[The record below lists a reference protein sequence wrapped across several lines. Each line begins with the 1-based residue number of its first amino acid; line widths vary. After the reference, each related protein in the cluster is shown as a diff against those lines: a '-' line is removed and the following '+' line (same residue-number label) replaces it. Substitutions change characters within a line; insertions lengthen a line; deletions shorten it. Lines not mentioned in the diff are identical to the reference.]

1 MERHPVILS
10 IAGSDCSGGA
20 GIQADIKTISALG
33 GYAASAITAITI
45 QNTLGVRA
53 VQSIAPDIVRGQIE
67 AVVDDLQPVAI
78 KIGMVNDIQI
88 VRVISDCLQKHSP
101 AYVVYDPVMVSTS
114 GKKLMTDEAI
124 EEIKKELLPLVTLIT
139 PNIDE
144 AKVLT
149 GKSIHN
155 IQDMQAAAKMLTD
168 DYHTSILLKGGH
180 LEGDNMC
187 DLLHTSESIYHIYEE
202 KKIESHNLHGTGC
215 TLSSAIATY
224 LAKGYPMRESI
235 QHAKTYITQAIIAGK
250 ELNVGHGNG
259 LYGIFRLRCTN
270 VYILCGCIIK
280 IRNFAPAIKNQ
291 LNNKNMK
298 AFVFPGQGAQFV
310 GMGKDLY
317 ENSAL
322 AKELFEKAN
331 DILGYRITDIMFD
344 GTDEDL
350 RQTKV
355 TQPAVFL
362 HSVISALCMGDDFKP
377 EMTAGHSLGEFSALV
392 AAGALS
398 FEDGLKLVYARA
410 MAMQK
415 ACEATP
421 STMAAIIALPD
432 EKVEEICAAVNAE
445 GEVCVPANYNCP
457 GQIVISGSVP
467 GIEKAC
473 ELMKAAGAKRALPLK
488 VGGAFHSP
496 LMDPAKIEL
505 EAAIKATEIHTP
517 KCPVYQNVDALP
529 HTDPAEIKK
538 NLVAQLTASVRWT
551 QSVKNMVADGAT
563 DFTECGPGAVLQGLI
578 KKIDGTVNAHG
589 IA

>member
-33 GYAASAITAITI
+33 GYAASAITAITV

-53 VQSIAPDIVRGQIE
+53 VQSISPDMVRGQIE
-67 AVVDDLQPVAI
+67 AVMDDLQPVAI
-78 KIGMVNDIQI
+78 KIGMINDIQI
-88 VRVISDCLQKHSP
+88 VRVISDCLQKYSP

-114 GKKLMTDEAI
+114 GRKLMTDEAI

-155 IQDMQAAAKMLTD
+155 IQDMQTAAKMLTD
-168 DYHTSILLKGGH
+168 DYQTNILLKGGH

-187 DLLHTSESIYHIYEE
+187 DLLHTSEFIYHIYEE

-250 ELNVGHGNG
+250 ELNIGHGNG
-259 LYGIFRLRCTN
+259 PLWHFPDTVAQMCTFCA
-270 VYILCGCIIK
+270 V
-280 IRNFAPAIKNQ
+280 
-291 LNNKNMK
+291 
-298 AFVFPGQGAQFV
+298 VFPGQGAQFV

-377 EMTAGHSLGEFSALV
+377 EM
-392 AAGALS
+392 
-398 FEDGLKLVYARA
+398 
-410 MAMQK
+410 
-415 ACEATP
+415 
-421 STMAAIIALPD
+421 
-432 EKVEEICAAVNAE
+432 
-445 GEVCVPANYNCP
+445 
-457 GQIVISGSVP
+457 
-467 GIEKAC
+467 
-473 ELMKAAGAKRALPLK
+473 K